1 MALRT
6 SADNAEDVAAGF
18 RAFRDHLPGHEAEIT
33 GLIADL
39 FAVSSAL
46 KRLDNLTNDRRYQ
59 HHLAAVHPDLEV
71 VRTSLKITL
80 EDIVDFFGDLEVRRG
95 SIRDVYKRTW
105 MELCAFF
112 KDEFRD
118 SLTTRLARYKSL
130 LLDLEDYMKDSLSNT
145 SYMAG
150 VRTDL
155 RTLLARQSSR
165 LSHQLGSL
173 SLSTPSSP
181 SSHSAEFGS
190 PASDRRPR
198 NRRSYER
205 ARPSHASPQSPL
217 SPVSGTSSDT
227 PPSAPDAPG
236 SPFTGSA
243 TSHSLGSNVIS
254 DHWAKRVFREVRAT
268 TRIPYVGESSK
279 CLGDLTPGVK
289 RWLHEAGFEE
299 LFQLAFNG
307 DSDLR
312 VHLYVREDDHR
323 ARIMCKTLRS
333 TRSSDYQCLPLN
345 MLEIV
350 RVGSCLQLCRRRRGG
365 LELVL
370 WANLKFSTIEHMVLF
385 FCTFLALRSQDCGRP
400 VDHIRDYEL
409 DDEEELF
416 GGPIV
421 DDNFL
426 HALRIYRD
434 RTSGA
439 IRLQASVHKG
449 EMKRAPVWTAFITNH
464 IGTRGWIRQAD
475 PKVVLLRELQR
486 TVFTFEH
493 YDPPRTS
500 RGEHILRFSNRSDA
514 QGFVETIAEL
524 AAR

>member
-18 RAFRDHLPGHEAEIT
+18 REFREHLPGHEAEIT

-39 FAVSSAL
+39 FAISSAL
-46 KRLDNLTNDRRYQ
+46 KRLDNLTNDRRHQ
-59 HHLAAVHPDLEV
+59 HNLAIVQPDLEL

-95 SIRDVYKRTW
+95 SARDVYRRTW
-105 MELCAFF
+105 IELCEF
-112 KDEFRD
+112 FRD
-118 SLTTRLARYKSL
+118 EGKDSPPTRLARYKTYL
-130 LLDLEDYMKDSLSNT
+130 NELEDHMTDKFPDPSF
-145 SYMAG
+145 MAS
-150 VRTDL
+150 L
-155 RTLLARQSSR
+155 RTGLKGLLAQQCSR
-165 LSHQLGSL
+165 LPHQLGSM

-181 SSHSAEFGS
+181 SSHSTEPGS
-190 PASDRRPR
+190 PVSDRRPR

-205 ARPSHASPQSPL
+205 ARPSHSSPHSPL
-217 SPVSGTSSDT
+217 SPASGNFSDV

-236 SPFTGSA
+236 SPFTSSA
-243 TSHSLGSNVIS
+243 TSHSLGSNTIS
-254 DHWAKRVFREVRAT
+254 DHWAKSVFKEARAT

-279 CLGDLTPGVK
+279 CLGDVTPGVK
-289 RWLHEAGFEE
+289 RWLNETGFEE

-312 VHLYVREDDHR
+312 VYLYVREDDHR
-323 ARIMCKTLRS
+323 ARIVCKTFRS
-333 TRSSDYQCLPLN
+333 PRSSDYHCLPLN

-365 LELVL
+365 QELVL
-370 WANLKFSTIEHMVLF
+370 WANLKFSTLEHMVLF

-400 VDHIRDYEL
+400 VDRIRDYEL

-426 HALRIYRD
+426 HALRIYKD
-434 RTSGA
+434 RTSV
-439 IRLQASVHKG
+439 LQFGQHSSRITLAHEVGSVKL
-449 EMKRAPVWTAFITNH
+449 I
-464 IGTRGWIRQAD
+464 
-475 PKVVLLRELQR
+475 RELFYYVNFIGQFSHLIITTHHAR
-486 TVFTFEH
+486 
-493 YDPPRTS
+493 P
-500 RGEHILRFSNRSDA
+500 GESI
-514 QGFVETIAEL
+514 
-524 AAR
+524 